1 MGWKAAQKLIYHW
14 KIPRGD
20 NAMIIRGKDKG
31 ETVVE
36 RIIRSQNR
44 VIVDGKNLKHIKQ
57 GPGHEGGIFTVE
69 APLHVSYAWA
79 VNPIPGKHCKVGS
92 IIPRPEILKMR
103 TAPRPTVGLLK
114 SLKIE
119 THLPMSILGNLG
131 MKLGLVRAADNVH
144 LPCALSFRSFLHSG
158 EKPEVEA
165 GRNHEQATEES
176 GNGVREKPPREVRIG
191 RNLRS
196 NGYEQLLNGERGNGV
211 NGLPPREVGGW
222 NLGSIGYDQ
231 LLHRERGG
239 VNGQPPR
246 EDGVGGN
253 LASVGYAQLLNRERG
268 SGVNGSPPLE
278 NEARRTPMPG
288 MDYVRGL
295 LQDERPGAGRTQ
307 RFDDVQGR
315 GGGPIGG
322 PAFYQQPQRE
332 SNADIVHIK
341 LMRNNSYVT
350 LTDHKGN
357 RKMSVSAGQVAAKG
371 DKPGRYS
378 GEAAAEYMGRVVKQM
393 KIKSVVVKVS
403 GFTFFRRK
411 KDSILAFKDGYT
423 HSRGDV
429 NPVVYI
435 EDTTRKPHNGC
446 RLPKKRRI

>member
-1 MGWKAAQKLIYHW
+1 MGWKAAQKLIYQW
-14 KIPRGD
+14 KTPRGS
-20 NAMIIRGKDKG
+20 NAMVFRGNDKG

-36 RIIRSQNR
+36 RVIRSQNR

-57 GPGHEGGIFTVE
+57 GQGHDGGIFTVE
-69 APLHVSYAWA
+69 APLRVSNVQA
-79 VNPIPGKHCKVGS
+79 VNPVTGKPCKVGS
-92 IIPRPEILKMR
+92 IIPCPEISKMR
-103 TAPRPTVGLLK
+103 KAPRPTAGLPR

-131 MKLGLVRAADNVH
+131 MKLGLVRAAGNVH

-165 GRNHEQATEES
+165 GRNHRQATEES
-176 GNGVREKPPREVRIG
+176 GNGVGERPPPEVGVG

-196 NGYEQLLNGERGNGV
+196 NGYDQLLNRERGNGV
-211 NGLPPREVGGW
+211 NGLPPQEVGGW

-231 LLHRERGG
+231 LLNRERGG
-239 VNGQPPR
+239 VNGLPPH
-246 EDGVGGN
+246 EVGVGRN
-253 LASVGYAQLLNRERG
+253 LGSVGYAQLLNRERG
-268 SGVNGSPPLE
+268 NGVNGPPPLE
-278 NEARRTPMPG
+278 NESGRTPLPN

-295 LQDERPGAGRTQ
+295 LQDERPGAGRMQ
-307 RFDDVQGR
+307 RLDDVQGR
-315 GGGPIGG
+315 GPIGG
-322 PAFYQQPQRE
+322 PAFYQQSQRE

-350 LTDHKGN
+350 LTDYKGN